1 MSIILRSLAL
11 LLALASGYA
20 LGRAGDAVMAGAAA
34 APAMPGPQLAPPVDV
49 AAEIVAAPATP
60 PAIPKPA
67 PSPWTVLTEDS
78 TFDGFANVYLS
89 TPSDAPLTCGARRRA
104 TLFLRYVRDRTAAYI
119 AHDCQTPARDADGWP
134 VELRLDDGPAT
145 ATRMQVDDRGESLGY
160 WTYEGARTFIEDLAG
175 RRTLHARFTDQNG
188 RIEQLSFPIS
198 GLALH
203 LDALSAACHWSE
215 TPPWAVSQGRGSGA
229 PTASSLAWPEHPAHA
244 GPDRVIRAASASARP
259 PLTWPVAISRGT
271 RGISPGGR
279 SHSP

>member
-1 MSIILRSLAL
+1 MSFILRSMAL
-11 LLALASGYA
+11 VLALASGYA
-20 LGRAGDAVMAGAAA
+20 LGRAGDAVMLGAAA
-34 APAMPGPQLAPPVDV
+34 APAMAAPQQAAPTAIATEVLAVPPSR
-49 AAEIVAAPATP
+49 PATP
-60 PAIPKPA
+60 TPP

-78 TFDGFANVYLS
+78 TFDGFENVYLS

-104 TLFLRYVRDRTAAYI
+104 TLFLRCFGDRTAAYI
-119 AHDCQTPARDADGWP
+119 AHDCQTPARDPDGWP

-175 RRTLHARFTDQNG
+175 RRTLHARFTDQSG

-198 GLALH
+198 GLAPH
-203 LDALSAACHWSE
+203 LDALRAACHWSE
-215 TPPWAVSQGRGSGA
+215 TPPWSVSQVRGSGA
-229 PTASSLAWPEHPAHA
+229 PTASPLAWPEHPAHA
-244 GPDRVIRAASASARP
+244 RPDRVIRAASASARP
-259 PLTWPVAISRGT
+259 PLAWPVAIPRGT